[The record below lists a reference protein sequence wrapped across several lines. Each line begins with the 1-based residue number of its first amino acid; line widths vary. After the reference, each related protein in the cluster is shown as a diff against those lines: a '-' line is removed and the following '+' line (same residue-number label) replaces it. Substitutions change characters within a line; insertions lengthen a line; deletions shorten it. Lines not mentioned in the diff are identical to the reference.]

1 MANNSHHLNMHQ
13 HQLHH
18 SAVHHLSPHLQ
29 HQQNQQLQQA
39 HAQQQQLQHNQLIA
53 QQSIQHQLN
62 NQAHNVSQH
71 QHNLTPP
78 NSHFTSAMMGNS
90 SAANAAILLPPS
102 PYGSD
107 KSGDLSPNEQSAAYL
122 EQHGLHNEQLLNSS
136 GGQPHGQRNQHS
148 NQLHQLHY
156 SRAANLTSPQSSP
169 SSVVNLHSP
178 TISAN
183 IIQSLNGMPA
193 SPAVSPVHCDKDGD
207 QQTVYN
213 AQQLHQ
219 QHLAHHPHLSFAG
232 NPNSLHE
239 RGHASSNSGQIG
251 NSLLSKLSGQPITV
265 LQSAVNTGV
274 ITQNNQQALRITP
287 VSSLSGSTP
296 CTNSNSRNSNLI
308 SNLASA
314 IVSTPVAV
322 VTHSA
327 HHHQQQLAID
337 CKPKLNSTS
346 SSQMGSSSASHHA
359 LHLASPN
366 GGSNSATSTG
376 DEGEEINTK
385 DLAQRISAE
394 LKRYSIPQAI
404 FAQRVLCRSQGTLS
418 DLLRNPKPWS
428 KLKSGRE
435 TFRRMHK
442 WLEEPEFQRMSTL
455 RLAGKWCFFAFRFFR
470 SIFEKL

>member
-1 MANNSHHLNMHQ
+1 MANNCHHLNMHQ

-62 NQAHNVSQH
+62 NQVHNVGPH

-107 KSGDLSPNEQSAAYL
+107 KSGDLSPNDQSAAYL
-122 EQHGLHNEQLLNSS
+122 EQHNLHNEQLLNSS
-136 GGQPHGQRNQHS
+136 AQSHSQRAGQHS

-156 SRAANLTSPQSSP
+156 NRATNLTSPQSSP

-193 SPAVSPVHCDKDGD
+193 SPAVSPVHCDKDSE
-207 QQTVYN
+207 QQTAYN

-219 QHLAHHPHLSFAG
+219 QHLAHHPHLSFTG
-232 NPNSLHE
+232 NANSLHE
-239 RGHASSNSGQIG
+239 RGHASSNQGQIG
-251 NSLLSKLSGQPITV
+251 LGGSLLSKLSSQPITV
-265 LQSAVNTGV
+265 LQSAVNPGV

-287 VSSLSGSTP
+287 VSSLSSSSTP
-296 CTNSNSRNSNLI
+296 STNSNNLNSNLI

-322 VTHSA
+322 VTHGA

-346 SSQMGSSSASHHA
+346 SSQMGSSVSHHA

-455 RLAGKWCFFAFRFFR
+455 RLAG
-470 SIFEKL
+470 E

>member
-1 MANNSHHLNMHQ
+1 MNMMANNSHHLNMHQ

-18 SAVHHLSPHLQ
+18 SVHHLSPHLQ

-62 NQAHNVSQH
+62 NQAHNVGQH

-107 KSGDLSPNEQSAAYL
+107 KSGDLSPNDQSAAYL
-122 EQHGLHNEQLLNSS
+122 AEQHNLHNEQLLNSS
-136 GGQPHGQRNQHS
+136 AGAQSHGQRSSQHS
-148 NQLHQLHY
+148 SQLHQLHY
-156 SRAANLTSPQSSP
+156 NRAANLTSPQSSP

-193 SPAVSPVHCDKDGD
+193 SPAVSPVHLDKDGE
-207 QQTVYN
+207 QQQSVYN

-232 NPNSLHE
+232 NPNSLHD
-239 RGHASSNSGQIG
+239 RGHGGSSQGQNSLGG
-251 NSLLSKLSGQPITV
+251 SLLSKLSGQPITV
-265 LQSAVNTGV
+265 LQSAVNSSV

-287 VSSLSGSTP
+287 VSTP
-296 CTNSNSRNSNLI
+296 CSNANNLNSNLI

-322 VTHSA
+322 VTHSS
-327 HHHQQQLAID
+327 HHHQQQQQLAID

-346 SSQMGSSSASHHA
+346 SSQMGSASNHHG

-455 RLAGKWCFFAFRFFR
+455 RLAGEWRF
-470 SIFEKL
+470 